1 MDKLSVYLLQ
11 HVHDLD
17 GGHEHVKLIGV
28 FSSRSKAQAA
38 LDRVRGQPGF
48 RDTPEGFDISE
59 FELDSNDL
67 GWPEGYLTV
76 RPGEYLP
83 DDKSFREYLPNLESV
98 GGDIYSE
105 CTLCG
110 SACPT
115 TGVPE
120 NHKWQCSCGNLSVLN
135 TQRAARG
142 GDQTVKVFRLR

>member
-1 MDKLSVYLLQ
+1 MSVYLLQ
-11 HVHDLD
+11 HVHDHD
-17 GGHEHVKLIGV
+17 DGHEDVKLIGV
-28 FSSRSKAQAA
+28 FSNRSKAEAA
-38 LDRVRGQPGF
+38 LDRVRNQPGF

-59 FELDSNDL
+59 YELDSNDL
-67 GWPEGYLTV
+67 GWHEGYVTV

-105 CTLCG
+105 CALCG

-120 NHKWQCSCGNLSVLN
+120 NSQWQCSCGNLSVLN
-135 TQRAARG
+135 TRRIAKC
-142 GDQTVKVFRLR
+142 GDLTVKVFRLK